1 MQAIEQIFIRLFSI
15 LGKAFD
21 NAKPG
26 IDSKLDEFDKW
37 VESKA
42 KPKST

>member
-1 MQAIEQIFIRLFSI
+1 MQAIEQLFIRLFSI

-21 NAKPG
+21 TAKPS
-26 IDSKLDEFDKW
+26 IDRKLDEFDKW
-37 VESKA
+37 VDSKS